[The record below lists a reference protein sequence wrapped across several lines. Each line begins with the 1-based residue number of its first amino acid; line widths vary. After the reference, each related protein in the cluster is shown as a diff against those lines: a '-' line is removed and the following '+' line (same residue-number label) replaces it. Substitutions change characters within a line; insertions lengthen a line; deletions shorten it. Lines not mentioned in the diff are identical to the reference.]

1 MTGYIY
7 KITNTKNQKVYIG
20 QTIQKPCVRFAA
32 HVKELNANKKKNGK
46 FQNAWNKYGKD
57 NFKFEVILEC
67 EASRL
72 DEYERFYIALFDS
85 FVNGYNATIGGK
97 QCMEQRRHTDGTK
110 AKLSEHLKRMWNNQE
125 YVHRLKNAHSLNRA
139 VVCVN
144 NGKVFKTSMEAAES
158 IGTNDSNIIRACK
171 KKGMR
176 CGVGANGEP
185 LLWSWDDEY
194 NGYSVMDV
202 YKGRKGGNNRKA
214 VRNIETGIVYQSA
227 TAAAEHHN
235 CDKSTI
241 LRACHGRLKSADNYH
256 WEFV

>member
-46 FQNAWNKYGKD
+46 FQNAWNKY
-57 NFKFEVILEC
+57 
-67 EASRL
+67 
-72 DEYERFYIALFDS
+72 
-85 FVNGYNATIGGK
+85 
-97 QCMEQRRHTDGTK
+97 
-110 AKLSEHLKRMWNNQE
+110 
-125 YVHRLKNAHSLNRA
+125 
-139 VVCVN
+139 
-144 NGKVFKTSMEAAES
+144 GKVFKTSMEAAES